1 MVENMSNITERKQVF
16 RKLLFAGWGMLTL
29 VLLLSI
35 VFLVNALMQRG
46 VSPVDLSNLEPPSL
60 TTEPRLGT
68 ASETREVRLYF
79 ADPNDVRLVSERRR
93 IEFGEYTVDNC
104 RQVLEALI
112 QGPRGLLA
120 PVISPTTH
128 IRGMYLRKD
137 GELILDLSRDVET
150 GLIGSASAELLMFQS
165 IATSLTQPDLK
176 GAKEPAVRRIRF
188 LFEGSPPQDS
198 FPKHI
203 ELMDSITADW
213 DLVRA
218 SGNVSRNV

>member
-1 MVENMSNITERKQVF
+1 MSDTTERKLVF
-16 RKLLFAGWGMLTL
+16 RKLLLAGWGMLTL

-46 VSPVDLSNLEPPSL
+46 VGPADLSNLEPPLL
-60 TTEPRLGT
+60 TSEQRPGT
-68 ASETREVRLYF
+68 TGQTREIQLYF

-93 IEFGEYTVDNC
+93 IEFGEYTVENC

-112 QGPRGLLA
+112 QGPKGLLT

-150 GLIGSASAELLMFQS
+150 GLIGSASAELLMFQG
-165 IATSLTQPDLK
+165 IATSLAQPDLK
-176 GAKEPAVRRIRF
+176 GDKEPAVRRIRF

-203 ELMDSITADW
+203 ELTDSITADW
-213 DLVRA
+213 DLIYTFGKVFRD
-218 SGNVSRNV
+218 V

>member
-1 MVENMSNITERKQVF
+1 MDENMNQPTERNRVL
-16 RKLLFAGWGMLTL
+16 RKLFFAGWGMLTL
-29 VLLLSI
+29 VLLFSI
-35 VFLVNALMQRG
+35 AFLVNALVQRG
-46 VSPVDLSNLEPPSL
+46 VGTVDLSNLEPPAL
-60 TTEPRLGT
+60 TTEPRPGT
-68 ASETREVRLYF
+68 ASETREIRLYF

-137 GELILDLSRDVET
+137 GELVLDLSRDVET
-150 GLIGSASAELLMFQS
+150 GLIGSVSAELLMFQS

-176 GAKEPAVRRIRF
+176 GDKEPAVRRIRF

-203 ELMDSITADW
+203 ELTDSITADW

-218 SGNVSRNV
+218 FGNVSQNV

>member
-1 MVENMSNITERKQVF
+1 MKNTSEGKRVL

-29 VLLLSI
+29 VLLLCI
-35 VFLVNALMQRG
+35 AFLVNALMQSG
-46 VSPVDLSNLEPPSL
+46 AGPVDLSNLEPPPL
-60 TTEPRLGT
+60 TTDPRPGT
-68 ASETREVRLYF
+68 ANETREVRLYF

-104 RQVLEALI
+104 RRVLEALI
-112 QGPRGLLA
+112 EGPRGLLT
-120 PVISPTTH
+120 PVLSPTTH

-137 GELILDLSRDVET
+137 GELVLDLSRDVET
-150 GLIGSASAELLMFQS
+150 GLIGSASAELLMLQS

-176 GAKEPAVRRIRF
+176 GDKEPAVRRIRF

-203 ELMDSITADW
+203 ELTDSIMADW

>member
-1 MVENMSNITERKQVF
+1 MSNITERKLVL

-29 VLLLSI
+29 VLFLSI

-46 VSPVDLSNLEPPSL
+46 IAPADLSNLEPPSL
-60 TTEPRLGT
+60 ITEVRPGA
-68 ASETREVRLYF
+68 ASGTREIRLYF

-93 IEFGEYTVDNC
+93 IEFGEYTVENC

-137 GELILDLSRDVET
+137 GELVLDLSRDVET
-150 GLIGSASAELLMFQS
+150 GLIGSVSAELLMFQS
-165 IATSLTQPDLK
+165 IATSLMQPDLK
-176 GAKEPAVRRIRF
+176 GEKEPAVRRIRF

-203 ELMDSITADW
+203 ELTDSITADW